1 MGRVSGRPAPRVWC
15 RGVTGHEFPA
25 AGDDGVRQEFVKQ
38 SRPPSNRQLGDD
50 AQAADLLVS
59 LLHAATLR
67 SKLDQVEFESL
78 GLSLKRGLIS
88 LEGAVDW
95 LTDLGLFE
103 SVCYPPDVAQG
114 LVQ

>member
-1 MGRVSGRPAPRVWC
+1 MFAKNANPAP
-15 RGVTGHEFPA
+15 
-25 AGDDGVRQEFVKQ
+25 GDDGVRQDFLKQ
-38 SRPPSNRQLGDD
+38 SGPPSNSQLVDD

-59 LLHAATLR
+59 LLRVATLR
-67 SKLDQVEFESL
+67 SKLAQVEFESV
-78 GLSLKRGLIS
+78 GLSLKHGLIS

-103 SVCYPPDVAQG
+103 SVCYRTDVAQG